1 MLRYAVL
8 IAAVAAFGFVILI
21 GKGLE
26 AVMPPLVSET
36 LAGTLTASAA
46 VGVGSLLVSRGTI
59 NSAFSYWLF
68 WIAGLAAVTPELLEL
83 ATTVNASTA
92 PPPFVKG
99 AVNLLCVALFLGALF
114 GINRLL
120 FSRTLFPSIAK
131 SLRSPPKS
139 PNDES

>member
-59 NSAFSYWLF
+59 NSAFSYWL
-68 WIAGLAAVTPELLEL
+68 EL